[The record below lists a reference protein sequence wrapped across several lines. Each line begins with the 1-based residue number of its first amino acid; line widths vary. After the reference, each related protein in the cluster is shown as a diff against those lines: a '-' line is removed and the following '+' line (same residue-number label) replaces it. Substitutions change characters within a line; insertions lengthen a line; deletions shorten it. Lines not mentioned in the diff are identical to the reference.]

1 MPASQ
6 LTPTFDFCHV
16 DLLPV
21 MSDPSVLQLS
31 SLFAATFHLLALQ
44 LTVCLAAPKKKRKK
58 KNDSNNQMYFVVGN
72 FFIIFVSIIHL
83 CFCS

>member
-1 MPASQ
+1 MRMPASQ

-44 LTVCLAAPKKKRKK
+44 LTVCLAAPKKRGRKRMI
-58 KNDSNNQMYFVVGN
+58 QTTRC
-72 FFIIFVSIIHL
+72 IL
-83 CFCS
+83 L